1 MEKELKRLTVPAN
14 RNRHRASRNS
24 NLSQIAT
31 APLQKLVNT
40 SSLLFEGHHLSE
52 RIPTALALEYM
63 TVIITMG
70 TVTPVGARHRGLT
83 PTPRPAPHSPG
94 GGAIPPLTDE
104 ERGGTCG
111 GIWQQP
117 HAPADRTPPA
127 WGPESG
133 ARTAA

>member
-1 MEKELKRLTVPAN
+1 
-14 RNRHRASRNS
+14 
-24 NLSQIAT
+24 
-31 APLQKLVNT
+31 
-40 SSLLFEGHHLSE
+40 
-52 RIPTALALEYM
+52 
-63 TVIITMG
+63 MG

-133 ARTAA
+133 ARWGRPCCPEEALWGRPLGSQALGGEVPLPWKKLPSCFPAAAHQRGILVSNVIIWD